1 MIVCPGS
8 AEIPSMDS
16 QSSRLK
22 DDSDLESED
31 EEPKKPSQQI
41 MRHELNEALSALG
54 RPPSRLF
61 FSGLSAGLEIGFS
74 LFLIATVQTLVQHEL
89 SHAMNV
95 LLSANMYSF
104 GFLLVILGRSELFT
118 EQTSLAVLPVLSGRA
133 SVWELLRLWGTVYV
147 ANILGAGLF
156 AAGIAYIGPALG
168 IIDRDVFTEI
178 ARGVVEHPSSTIL
191 LSGIL
196 AGWLMGLLS
205 WLVAA
210 GRDTIS
216 QIVIVWLV
224 TATIGVG
231 HLHHSIVGSV
241 EVLAGVFTSSETS
254 WGDFGHF
261 LLWATLGNAI
271 GGPVFL
277 ALLKHTHARADDN
290 QAVPLG

>member
-1 MIVCPGS
+1 MHRMDNES
-8 AEIPSMDS
+8 RDADAE
-16 QSSRLK
+16 
-22 DDSDLESED
+22 SDLENHSGD
-31 EEPKKPSQQI
+31 PKKPSQQI
-41 MRHELNEALSALG
+41 MRHELQEATAALG
-54 RPPSRLF
+54 RPASRLF

-74 LFLIATVQTLVQHEL
+74 LFLMATVRTLVQREL
-89 SHAMNV
+89 PHVVTELMI
-95 LLSANMYSF
+95 ANMYSF

-118 EQTSLAVLPVLSGRA
+118 EQTSLAVLPVLNGRA
-133 SVWELLRLWGTVYV
+133 SIRELLRTWAIVYI

-156 AAGIAYIGPALG
+156 AAGITYIGPALG
-168 IIDRDVFTEI
+168 IIDPDVFTEI
-178 ARGVVEHPSSTIL
+178 AHRVVDHPSSVIL

-224 TATIGVG
+224 TATIGIG

-241 EVLAGVFTSSETS
+241 EVLAGVFTSHEIS

-277 ALLKHTHARADDN
+277 ALLKHTHARAD
-290 QAVPLG
+290 Q

>member
-1 MIVCPGS
+1 MVPTN
-8 AEIPSMDS
+8 
-16 QSSRLK
+16 
-22 DDSDLESED
+22 DSDVDCDS

-41 MRHELNEALSALG
+41 MRHELNEALTALS

-74 LFLIATVQTLVQHEL
+74 LFLMATVQTLVQDQLSPEL
-89 SHAMNV
+89 TS
-95 LLSANMYSF
+95 LLVANMYSF

-133 SVWELLRLWGTVYV
+133 TVWELLRLWATVYV
-147 ANILGAGLF
+147 ANIAGAALF
-156 AAGIAYIGPALG
+156 AAGISYIGPALG
-168 IIDRDVFTEI
+168 VIDPDVFTEI
-178 ARGVVEHPSSTIL
+178 ATGVVDHPSSVIL

-224 TATIGVG
+224 TATIGIG

-241 EVLAGVFTSSETS
+241 EVLAGVFTSSEVS

-261 LLWATLGNAI
+261 LMWATVGNAI

-277 ALLKHTHARADDN
+277 ALLKHTHARADDHQPN
-290 QAVPLG
+290 TLS